1 MHPGI
6 NSFSRFL
13 NQPFAD
19 QMASKRSTHSREKNA
34 FTPAVAAG
42 KGANSAVA
50 ELQGAFDNPKTAG
63 AKTTSAPIPKRN
75 GAATTHESLG
85 LGQKDL
91 QIALRTMMLARR
103 TDEKHLMLLKQ
114 NKSFFHIG
122 VSGHEAI
129 QLGIAHW
136 MKPETDWA
144 WTYYRDLA
152 MAYAMG
158 HTPRDHFLGAFA
170 KADDPASGGRQMPCH
185 HGNRRLN
192 LPTQSSPTGTQ
203 FLNAVGCALASVM
216 DGSDEVTYVA
226 SGEGT
231 TSQGEFYEA
240 VNWASREKLPVIFC
254 IQDNGY
260 AISVPSSGQAA
271 GNPVGVLFENH
282 PNLEVVF
289 VDGTDML
296 ESFRVGRRAVERA
309 RKGEGPTLIHAN
321 VVRLLAHSSSDD
333 QRKYRD
339 GGELASEQQRDPIV
353 RFSSYLVE
361 QGLMSADDIDAMR
374 TDVYREIDEAADWAV
389 DEADPDPA
397 TSTLHNWSE
406 DRDLGLVFE
415 ASEPAGEKAVL
426 VDAINHAMHEEMQ
439 HNDRMLIFG
448 EDVADN
454 KGGVFTATRGL
465 SNKFGEKRV
474 FNSPLAEASIIGV
487 ALGLATRG
495 YKPCV
500 EIQFGDYIWPA
511 FQQLRNEVATLRYRS
526 NNGFSCPM
534 VVRVAVGGYIHGGL
548 YHSQNI
554 ESYFSHVPGLSIAY
568 PSTAADAKGL
578 LKTACR
584 MNDPVIFCEH
594 KGLYRMPFSAG
605 PEPDGEYFV
614 EFGKGRVARP
624 GDDLTVV
631 TWGAMVKE
639 CFNAAKRIETETGR
653 SSEVIDLRTI
663 VPWDR
668 QMVLDSVRRTGRA
681 IVVHEDTMVMG
692 FGAEIVATISRE
704 AFEHLD
710 APVERVAAKDSHIP
724 YHPVLENDVLPS
736 EEKIFAAFKRV
747 LAY

>member
-1 MHPGI
+1 
-6 NSFSRFL
+6 
-13 NQPFAD
+13 
-19 QMASKRSTHSREKNA
+19 MASKRSRPSAQKNRPETAREPGSANA
-34 FTPAVAAG
+34 TATDDMQ
-42 KGANSAVA
+42 S
-50 ELQGAFDNPKTAG
+50 AFDEPTTAG
-63 AKTTSAPIPKRN
+63 AGFAPSPVRN
-75 GAATTHESLG
+75 GLATSHTSLG
-85 LGQKDL
+85 LGLEQL
-91 QIALRTMMLARR
+91 RGALRMMMLARR

-129 QLGIAHW
+129 QVGIAHW
-136 MKPETDWA
+136 MNGERDWA

-152 MAYAMG
+152 IAYAMG
-158 HTPRDHFLGAFA
+158 HTPKEHFLGAFA
-170 KADDPASGGRQMPCH
+170 KTDDPASGGRQMPCH
-185 HGNRRLN
+185 HGNRRLH

-216 DGSDEVTYVA
+216 DGTDEVTYVA
-226 SGEGT
+226 AGEGT

-271 GNPVGVLFENH
+271 GGPVGRLFENH
-282 PNLEVVF
+282 PNLEVVS
-289 VDGTDML
+289 VDGTDIM
-296 ESFRVGRRAVERA
+296 ESYRVGRQAVDRA
-309 RKGEGPTLIHAN
+309 RRGEGPTLIHAS

-339 GGELASEQQRDPIV
+339 SEELAREQQLDPIL
-353 RFSSYLVE
+353 RLSRYLVE
-361 QGLMSADDIDAMR
+361 HELMTQAQIDALQKE
-374 TDVYREIDEAADWAV
+374 VYAEIDEAADWAIT
-389 DEADPDPA
+389 EADPDPS
-397 TSTLHNWSE
+397 TSTRYNWA
-406 DRDLGLVFE
+406 DRRDIGVTFE
-415 ASEPAGEKAVL
+415 ASTPSGDKVVL
-426 VDAINHAMHEEMQ
+426 VDAINHAMHEEMA

-465 SNKFGEKRV
+465 TNKFGERRV
-474 FNSPLAEASIIGV
+474 FNSPLAEASIVGV

-554 ESYFSHVPGLSIAY
+554 EAYFSHIPGIYVAY
-568 PSTAADAKGL
+568 PSTSADAKGL
-578 LKTACR
+578 LKTALR
-584 MNDPVIFCEH
+584 MDDPVIFCEH
-594 KGLYRMPFSAG
+594 KGLYRMPFSSG
-605 PEPDGEYFV
+605 PESDADYFV
-614 EFGKGRVARP
+614 EFGKGRIARP
-624 GDDLTVV
+624 GDALTVV

-639 CFNAAKRIETETGR
+639 SFNAAKRLEAETGK
-653 SSEVIDLRTI
+653 SAEIIDLRTI

-668 QMVLDSVRRTGRA
+668 EMVLASIAKTGRA
-681 IVVHEDTMVMG
+681 IVVHEDTVTMG
-692 FGAEIVATISRE
+692 FGAEIAAVIARE

-710 APVERVAAKDSHIP
+710 APVERVAAKDSHVP
-724 YHPVLENDVLPS
+724 YHPVLELDVLPT
-736 EEKIFAAFKRV
+736 EEKIFTAFKRIV
-747 LAY
+747 AY